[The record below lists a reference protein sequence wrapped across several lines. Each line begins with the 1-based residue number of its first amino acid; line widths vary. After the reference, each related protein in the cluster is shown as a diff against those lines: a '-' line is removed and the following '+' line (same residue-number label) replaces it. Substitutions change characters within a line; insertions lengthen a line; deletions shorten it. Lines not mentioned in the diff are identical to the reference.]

1 MLLYVLDTLI
11 NSIAG
16 LPQSGLSRSQDS
28 TTSSG
33 PGGTVRP
40 RQPGARIN
48 QDPTVFKSVY
58 PETLASSEFRYTY
71 TQSISST
78 QTITQTI
85 PNSHLRAYY
94 YHKRQWD
101 RLPTEKYLKWDMFP
115 WPVLKQPMNVD
126 DITADA
132 VKEYLDVLYQFP
144 QNMFGSMEEYVAD
157 HIERWNYDRMDAKV
171 FVRVHVGHRKKVEES
186 VLRVGNILRVI
197 LRREQESG

>member
-1 MLLYVLDTLI
+1 
-11 NSIAG
+11 
-16 LPQSGLSRSQDS
+16 
-28 TTSSG
+28 
-33 PGGTVRP
+33 
-40 RQPGARIN
+40 
-48 QDPTVFKSVY
+48 
-58 PETLASSEFRYTY
+58 
-71 TQSISST
+71 
-78 QTITQTI
+78 
-85 PNSHLRAYY
+85 
-94 YHKRQWD
+94 
-101 RLPTEKYLKWDMFP
+101 MFP

-171 FVRVHVGHRKKVEES
+171 FGRVHVGHRKKVEEG